1 MQRDCNSENLEYAGF
16 WVRFAAYVLDHM
28 IIFFGLVGVRLVL
41 ALASFVLGL
50 LEINILNTNV
60 LFQYSLK
67 DIALYICQVL
77 YFIICTY
84 ETGTTFGKRVFH
96 LKVVSAKEERLGLF
110 DIVYRETI
118 GRFLCHVSLG
128 FGYLLAG
135 LDQQKCGLH
144 DRLSDTRVVYA
155 KKIKEIH
162 IENENTGFL
171 L

>member
-1 MQRDCNSENLEYAGF
+1 M
-16 WVRFAAYVLDHM
+16 
-28 IIFFGLVGVRLVL
+28 
-41 ALASFVLGL
+41 
-50 LEINILNTNV
+50 NTNV